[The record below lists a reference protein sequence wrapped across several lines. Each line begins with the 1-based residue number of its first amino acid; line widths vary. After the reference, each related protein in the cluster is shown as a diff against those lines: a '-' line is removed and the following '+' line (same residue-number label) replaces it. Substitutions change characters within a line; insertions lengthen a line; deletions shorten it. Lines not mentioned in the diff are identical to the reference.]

1 MPKSKT
7 VDGVEVNYDSYDDDD
22 HEDEEIDESLL
33 LDPEE
38 FLLVDR
44 HDRAIIVPYTTIEFQ
59 PQNRA
64 TKAIN
69 HAIQSKYQCPY
80 KNWSE
85 VKADKAGWNQFWNGF
100 REKVT
105 WHKDKTEEVKE
116 VFNKKAARRL
126 SSLLHDIKDGL
137 KEQEVA
143 RLTTIFT
150 EEYDTEQ
157 NSLPVHVQDSPAIRQ
172 MKISHAFVKYAGG
185 KHRGRTF
192 ATGSTTSFYQ
202 RAPSGIRDIGDTS
215 YSSHMSQGR
224 SRAPQ
229 ETPTKQEAR
238 LRAQIREE
246 VRNEVREEREQALE
260 QQVEQLFQAHW
271 NAANPTQGATQRS
284 STSQNDNARP
294 SPSSQPP
301 PSNHRNHP
309 STSQGFPNQS
319 GRGSSGGR
327 RVILP
332 ALTINEGGRGRS
344 TTTRAAKNV
353 SRGRGGRGG
362 IGRGKEILV
371 DPEPE
376 ENSE

>member
-1 MPKSKT
+1 MDPNQVNNLNQVNEPDQVNEPYQVNDTNQGNNRPTPAPRRGRRRALPHCVIRNRFLAGMPKSKT

-33 LDPEE
+33 LDPEG

-44 HDRAIIVPYTTIEFQ
+44 HDRAIIIPYTKIKFQ
-59 PQNRA
+59 PQNPA

-69 HAIQSKYQCPY
+69 DAIQSKYQCPY

-126 SSLLHDIKDGL
+126 SSLLHDVRKKIEKNPSKEPPLWIGGNSVTNL
-137 KEQEVA
+137 KEEWAKPEYQEICAKVKQN
-143 RLTTIFT
+143 RNSDQGLPEHQVNDPTMNINI
-150 EEYDTEQ
+150 EDYDF
-157 NSLPVHVQDSPAIRQ
+157 SLDDVPMMFVQ
-172 MKISHAFVKYAGG
+172 
-185 KHRGRTF
+185 T
-192 ATGSTTSFYQ
+192 
-202 RAPSGIRDIGDTS
+202 
-215 YSSHMSQGR
+215 
-224 SRAPQ
+224 
-229 ETPTKQEAR
+229 
-238 LRAQIREE
+238 L
-246 VRNEVREEREQALE
+246 
-260 QQVEQLFQAHW
+260 
-271 NAANPTQGATQRS
+271 NPTMQTSGSGGRGARNINNNQNFNHGFMANQGLPNQ
-284 STSQNDNARP
+284 
-294 SPSSQPP
+294 
-301 PSNHRNHP
+301 
-309 STSQGFPNQS
+309 QGNPIQS
-319 GRGSSGGR
+319 GRGRTGGR

-332 ALTINEGGRGRS
+332 ALTINEGGQGRS
-344 TTTRAAKNV
+344 TTTRAARNV